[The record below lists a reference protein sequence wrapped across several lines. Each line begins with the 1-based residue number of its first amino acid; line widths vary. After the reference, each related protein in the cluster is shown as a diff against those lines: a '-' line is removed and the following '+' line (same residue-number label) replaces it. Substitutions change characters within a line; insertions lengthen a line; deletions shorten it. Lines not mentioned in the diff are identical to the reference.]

1 MPLIK
6 RTLFLASALL
16 FFNQA
21 IGQSGPPQP
30 PLPSWL
36 SWLPHHHLPPQP
48 SRTSLEELPASR
60 WILTLNPLGLLE
72 PEEAI
77 GAGIGYRLNK
87 KIEIGSETS
96 LLRNV
101 LYPYESHLTGIRQVL
116 QVKRFLPRNFFLAAE
131 LRYKYY
137 SYRDNTD
144 FFDPVT
150 HDTLS
155 HYGYLSRH
163 LFVGAA
169 VQYGRRYFISKD
181 GRFQL
186 ELTIGFGLKDKI
198 FDKVGVPGGYGYL
211 GYSND
216 FDLERNVIEYRGII
230 PYLPCSVRF
239 VYNLG
244 KRLN

>member
-1 MPLIK
+1 MSLIK
-6 RTLFLASALL
+6 RTLFFVSALL

-21 IGQSGPPQP
+21 MGQSGPPHP

-36 SWLPHHHLPPQP
+36 SWLPQHSFPPQP
-48 SRTSLEELPASR
+48 SRSSLEDLPASR
-60 WILTLNPLGLLE
+60 WILTFNPLGIAE

-77 GAGIGYRLNK
+77 GLGIGYRVNK

-96 LLRNV
+96 LLRNII
-101 LYPYESHLTGIRQVL
+101 YTYDNRLTGVRQVF

-137 SYRDNTD
+137 SFRDSTD

-150 HDTLS
+150 QATLN

-163 LFVGAA
+163 LFFGAA
-169 VQYGRRYFISKD
+169 AQYGRRYFISKD
-181 GRFQL
+181 GKLQL
-186 ELTIGFGLKDKI
+186 ELTIGFGLKDKL

-211 GYSND
+211 RHSTD
-216 FDLERNVIEYRGII
+216 FNLERDVVEYRGVL
-230 PYLPCSVRF
+230 PYFPCSVHF

-244 KRLN
+244 KGLK